1 MRRSHRASPPC
12 RCAPARWWSRVQVLL
27 QLEAPDLAY
36 RARASAVRVKRAQG
50 ELARIPASDRQRE
63 SALVLQ

>member
-1 MRRSHRASPPC
+1 MPVRAGQVVEPGH
-12 RCAPARWWSRVQVLL
+12 VLL